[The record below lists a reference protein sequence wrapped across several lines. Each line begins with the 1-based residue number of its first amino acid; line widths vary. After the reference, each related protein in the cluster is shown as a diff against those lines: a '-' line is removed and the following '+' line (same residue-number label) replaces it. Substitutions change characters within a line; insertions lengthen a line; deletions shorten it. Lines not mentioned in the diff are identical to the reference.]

1 MGGIVEALRMTW
13 RAGRLHTGVFVV
25 FTVLGAVAPVAVAW
39 LTKLLLDGVT
49 ARGGAGA
56 VLGPGVALAAAGLV
70 MALVPHVLRY
80 TSAETG
86 RRVGLLA
93 QERLFAVTER
103 FVGMARF
110 EDPAFLNRLRMALQ
124 HGGTTPGVVVAG
136 ALSTAGA
143 VVTGLGFLGS
153 LLVFSPWMPVLVLAT
168 AAPVLGVEL
177 RLARRRAGLHWRL
190 TPVER
195 REIFF
200 RDLLTDAQAAKEI
213 RLFGIGAHLRE
224 RMSVQRR
231 RADGENRRQ
240 DRRELHAQG
249 LTSLLGAAVA
259 GGATIWAVLA
269 AAGGRVTVGDVSLLV
284 AAVAGVQAAGLAIVD
299 GIARSHQQLL
309 LFTHFRE
316 VLYAGPDLPVP
327 ASPREAAPLARGI
340 EFRDVWFRYSP
351 GHPWTLRGLNLTIPH
366 GRTVG
371 VVGRNGA
378 GKSTLVKLLCRMY
391 DPERGAILWDGVDL
405 RDLDPAELRSR
416 ISAVFQDYM
425 EYDLTAAENI
435 GLGDL
440 ACLGDRGWCGASPP
454 AASGGR
460 TSSWPTSPGSWRSAR
475 RPSGRAGS
483 LSLPGRAMWSSG
495 SPRCRATPS
504 PTRSPVRR
512 GRPPCPGGL
521 RPARRQRRPQHG
533 LPALRLRPR
542 HRPRREGG
550 PRSPRAGTG
559 RPEALRAGAG
569 VMRKG
574 RGGKDLPAALV
585 VRSCLLG
592 PLEDGLRLGDDGAPD
607 GVVVPAEH
615 GDVESVQLG
624 RRVEAEPAAEH
635 GRGAPPGRDRPGHV
649 AAQVA
654 GAHEVRPAGLPEGG
668 VAQHLQDLGDEIG
681 RAAQA
686 QAGLHQALPHRQ
698 VQLGEG
704 GEPRPQQ
711 LRGGAVLSDRPL
723 PQIEGP
729 AERLL
734 GRAGLPGAQPG
745 EALHGEPPEHDRVHL
760 LGHGEQPVAALAAA
774 SPESDQAVAQPQGRQ
789 AGTQPGDVQSQ
800 VLAGRAGRVLPQV
813 SHQLLHRHRASLFEQ
828 QRGEQPPHRG
838 RSDGQGRVVVAD
850 LNTSQQAEEHVV
862 AFLGHSILRPQGGPE
877 HRAAG
882 WEGPGWPLSG
892 DPQEGLR
899 RRRRGRGFA
908 FSRPTA
914 NASLPARPR

>member
-153 LLVFSPWMPVLVLAT
+153 LLVFSPWMPVLVLAS
-168 AAPVLGVEL
+168 AAPVLCVEL

-224 RMSVQRR
+224 RMSAQRR

-316 VLYAGPDLPVP
+316 VLSAGSDLPVP

-440 ACLGDRGWCGASPP
+440 ACLGDRDRI
-454 AASGGR
+454 AAA
-460 TSSWPTSPGSWRSAR
+460 AR
-475 RPSGRAGS
+475 
-483 LSLPGRAMWSSG
+483 
-495 SPRCRATPS
+495 
-504 PTRSPVRR
+504 
-512 GRPPCPGGL
+512 
-521 RPARRQRRPQHG
+521 
-533 LPALRLRPR
+533 
-542 HRPRREGG
+542 
-550 PRSPRAGTG
+550 
-559 RPEALRAGAG
+559 
-569 VMRKG
+569 
-574 RGGKDLPAALV
+574 D
-585 VRSCLLG
+585 
-592 PLEDGLRLGDDGAPD
+592 
-607 GVVVPAEH
+607 
-615 GDVESVQLG
+615 
-624 RRVEAEPAAEH
+624 
-635 GRGAPPGRDRPGHV
+635 
-649 AAQVA
+649 A
-654 GAHEVRPAGLPEGG
+654 GAHEFVT
-668 VAQHLQDLGDEIG
+668 
-681 RAAQA
+681 
-686 QAGLHQALPHRQ
+686 ALPDSYDTLLSRLFFQ
-698 VQLGEG
+698 GDDQEDGDAAGETGVTLSG
-704 GEPRPQQ
+704 GQWQ
-711 LRGGAVLSDRPL
+711 
-723 PQIEGP
+723 
-729 AERLL
+729 RL
-734 GRAGLPGAQPG
+734 
-745 EALHGEPPEHDRVHL
+745 
-760 LGHGEQPVAALAAA
+760 ALARAH
-774 SPESDQAVAQPQGRQ
+774 
-789 AGTQPGDVQSQ
+789 
-800 VLAGRAGRVLPQV
+800 LRAGRDLMILDEPSSGLDAEAEYRIHHALRERRAGRTSVLVSHRLNTLRDADTLVVLADGAVAEQGTHEELMALDGVYAGLFRMQAEGYAEPLPPQV
-813 SHQLLHRHRASLFEQ
+813 EDLLELV
-828 QRGEQPPHRG
+828 RGKFG
-838 RSDGQGRVVVAD
+838 R
-850 LNTSQQAEEHVV
+850 
-862 AFLGHSILRPQGGPE
+862 
-877 HRAAG
+877 
-882 WEGPGWPLSG
+882 
-892 DPQEGLR
+892 
-899 RRRRGRGFA
+899 
-908 FSRPTA
+908 
-914 NASLPARPR
+914 